1 MFKFI
6 KKLKLLLRKL
16 GSYEQRLFDI
26 QTTLG
31 RIEQRQNLEKSSSIF
46 NENEFKV
53 FSEYG
58 EDGLIQYL
66 LRYINIE
73 NPIKS

>member
-31 RIEQRQNLEKSSSIF
+31 RIEKRQNLEKSTSIF

-66 LRYINIE
+66 LRCVNIE

>member
-31 RIEQRQNLEKSSSIF
+31 RIEKRQNLEKSTSIF

-66 LRYINIE
+66 LRWVNIE